1 MIMNKFFQLVIA
13 AVIGSAITMAAGEW
27 YGKENKSVR
36 IEHIDGVPASAVAY
50 TVNEN
55 GEAVPL
61 DFTGTADKVT
71 PAVVH
76 IRSTQESGRLDSSR
90 DPMREFFY
98 GPSPQRGP
106 SQSSGS
112 GVIVNENGYIVTN
125 NHVVQGADIVEVTLS
140 DNSTYKAEVI
150 GTDPDTDLA
159 VIKVAMK
166 GLPHLSFV
174 DSDQAKVGQWVLA
187 VGNPFNLNSTVTAGI
202 ISAKGRN
209 INIINS
215 NSSGREDQQL
225 GNTAIESF
233 IQTDAAINPGNS
245 GGALVSLDGGL
256 IGINTAIASPTGAY
270 SGYGFAVPSNIVS
283 KVVEDLIG
291 FGTVQRG
298 WLGVTVQSVTSD
310 LAKQEDLDRNEG
322 AYIAGFA
329 DNSAAKE
336 AGLKEGDVVIELD
349 GIEIKSNTAL
359 IEYIGTKRPGDK
371 IVVTVD
377 RQGKLLTMPVVLKN
391 RDGNLSMVK
400 REEKGAAATLGL
412 QLEEVDSKVLKRLE
426 IKHGVRVSDLGR
438 GKLARY
444 TEMKEGF
451 IITHIDDKAIK
462 SVDDVNEILE
472 KKKEGDLITF
482 AGIYE
487 DFPREYIYAV
497 RM

>member
-1 MIMNKFFQLVIA
+1 MNKFFQLVIA

-27 YGKENKSVR
+27 YGKENNSVR

-106 SQSSGS
+106 RQSSGS

-215 NSSGREDQQL
+215 NSSGGEDQQL

-291 FGTVQRG
+291 YGTVQRG

-391 RDGNLSMVK
+391 RNGDLSMVK

-451 IITHIDDKAIK
+451 IITHIDDKAVK